1 MLKEFFGGISGY
13 LPEGSIVLFGSLS
26 HLARRGIENYA
37 EECVKT
43 KKVILNMIPKSC
55 VISHAVLVPLGGCGG
70 EALVRDLYDL
80 DSWIRGGGRDG
91 DALPDSRAKFWKI
104 ALDDM
109 DADRGNLNGTRV
121 LFMPESMSN
130 SNKKRTVAGILHVNL
145 PARISAISAE
155 DEGELIHTMM
165 HEINDTYAM
174 NLDEHPILDR
184 SSGSDMHDMN
194 SSCGR
199 IFVIGASHAKKMVG
213 GLEILNMD
221 IIDLSRPGWK
231 ADPESLDDI
240 AAKLTNYNLCD
251 SDTIVI
257 DILSN
262 SVVCGTGNRGKIVEP
277 IKIDGEW
284 HIPGSLTF
292 EPKTVL
298 KSTLSEAADKVFAGK
313 CPKLI
318 CITPLPRY
326 VTEKCC
332 DSPDHIQNFS
342 GNDFFSDINQNSDEV
357 EELISGWAQSINSRS
372 EVLNFRMVADDPEQE
387 LPDLTVHGVQMWAPG
402 DPVHGSGSYYRE
414 MATLV
419 SETIR
424 STVYDDGESLPPSKR
439 LRLESVIVKRE
450 GESKRVRKS
459 SASWST
465 GKLPPLRG
473 RGGPVRGPR
482 GSRPFSHRGRFQRGR
497 AHWRGNGGSYRA
509 GRGRGRGGL

>member
-1 MLKEFFGGISGY
+1 
-13 LPEGSIVLFGSLS
+13 
-26 HLARRGIENYA
+26 
-37 EECVKT
+37 
-43 KKVILNMIPKSC
+43 
-55 VISHAVLVPLGGCGG
+55 
-70 EALVRDLYDL
+70 
-80 DSWIRGGGRDG
+80 
-91 DALPDSRAKFWKI
+91 
-104 ALDDM
+104 
-109 DADRGNLNGTRV
+109 
-121 LFMPESMSN
+121 
-130 SNKKRTVAGILHVNL
+130 
-145 PARISAISAE
+145 
-155 DEGELIHTMM
+155 
-165 HEINDTYAM
+165 M

-277 IKIDGEW
+277 IKIDGKW

-298 KSTLSEAADKVFAGK
+298 KSTLSEAAEKLFAGK

-332 DSPDHIQNFS
+332 ESPDHIQNFS

-402 DPVHGSGSYYRE
+402 DPVHGSGSYYQE

-450 GESKRVRKS
+450 GESKRVSKS

-473 RGGPVRGPR
+473 RGGPARGPR
-482 GSRPFSHRGRFQRGR
+482 GGRPFSHRGRFQRGR
-497 AHWRGNGGSYRA
+497 AHWRGNGGPYRA